1 MDDSLA
7 IILTCPYSLALA
19 PLLYSKASV
28 SFLPPQ
34 DGLVYADVGTFNN
47 GGPRR
52 IPPPPKEPV
61 GVQYSEIVLYPDK
74 QSQIVEPSVDGR
86 LCHES

>member
-1 MDDSLA
+1 M
-7 IILTCPYSLALA
+7 
-19 PLLYSKASV
+19 
-28 SFLPPQ
+28 
-34 DGLVYADVGTFNN
+34 YADVGTFNN

-74 QSQIVEPSVDGR
+74 KPEIVKPPVDGR
-86 LCHES
+86 LCNESLS